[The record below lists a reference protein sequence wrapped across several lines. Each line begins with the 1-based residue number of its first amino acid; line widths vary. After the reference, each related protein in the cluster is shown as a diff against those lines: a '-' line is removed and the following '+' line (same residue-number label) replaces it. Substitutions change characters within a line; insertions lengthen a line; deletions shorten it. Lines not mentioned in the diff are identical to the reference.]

1 MCSPPRFPFDLVIS
15 LLSTSLWFW
24 LGMSLEMP
32 FPLPGLLWSLVLPIL
47 IFVFLSILSLRS
59 PVIWFCCPI
68 DLLTPIVLKSLL
80 PCSVHS
86 IDPLCGVL
94 CPFFDLDRQVLDLN
108 WKIAHGVLYTAE
120 RLSSFGLPVPLP
132 CFCGAPVGS
141 LSHLF
146 YACPLARSVLSWL
159 QLLMFFFSPM
169 SPVLL
174 VRHSLFGLNPDEL
187 HAPPRVFVYILIVCK
202 FSIWRSRN
210 DFCFRSVQPGT
221 LPVIECVKAR
231 VKFNLPL
238 FCKHF
243 KSSCRHRFFSS
254 MGCLWCYSFCYCWST
269 VTQYLSFSL
278 Y

>member
-1 MCSPPRFPFDLVIS
+1 MAWHELGDAFSTSRSSLVFGSADPHFCVPVYSITTKS
-15 LLSTSLWFW
+15 CYLVLLSDRLADPYCVEKFAPVFGSLCWPSTW
-24 LGMSLEMP
+24 HSL
-32 FPLPGLLWSLVLPIL
+32 
-47 IFVFLSILSLRS
+47 
-59 PVIWFCCPI
+59 
-68 DLLTPIVLKSLL
+68 
-80 PCSVHS
+80 
-86 IDPLCGVL
+86 
-94 CPFFDLDRQVLDLN
+94 PFFHLDRQVLDFN

-120 RLSSFGLPVPLP
+120 RLSCFGLPVPLP